1 MGEYIR
7 YTALALMGLV
17 LVLVVGKQGKDFSL
31 LLTLAVCALLCMGVM
46 EFLEPVTQF
55 LAQLRRLG
63 KLDSQA
69 VEILLKAAGVGLVG
83 ELAANLCADAG
94 EAAVG
99 KVLHILTN
107 AAILWLSLPLFQ
119 QILTL
124 IEEVLSGI

>member
-17 LVLVVGKQGKDFSL
+17 LALVVGKQGKDFSL

-46 EFLEPVTQF
+46 EFLDPVTQF

-94 EAAVG
+94 
-99 KVLHILTN
+99 
-107 AAILWLSLPLFQ
+107 
-119 QILTL
+119 
-124 IEEVLSGI
+124 